1 MKSHKDTRVLV
12 HHPGSNH
19 LAYNLVAALQREGFD
34 CRFETGFFFRERA
47 PSARL
52 ARALPGKIGARAL
65 RELKRRHHP
74 EVDVARVG
82 LRPFSEL
89 VYVAANRMGL
99 GSDRL
104 ARVIA
109 WRNDRFD
116 AAVARQVR
124 RTKPDVVIG
133 HDGSALLA
141 ARAARAS
148 GALAVLN
155 QVVGHVETALE
166 IFREE
171 AATAPEFA
179 EAAPTLPAPTI
190 ERHRAEI
197 AEADRILVPS
207 DYVRDTLVAR
217 GADPARLAI
226 LPYGVDIQRFRPAP
240 KAVRPGLRLLFV
252 GHIGSRKGIR
262 YLLEAVRRLGPEVT
276 LTLVGRITC
285 DPAALAPWRDAFRHV
300 PHVPFHE
307 VHTLFQDA
315 DVFVYPSLHE
325 GSAFATYEALA
336 SGLPVVTTLNSGSVV
351 RDGIEGAIVPIRDV
365 DALVAAIARLR
376 DPALRATMA
385 AAARARA
392 EEFTWG
398 HYAARLAALLDSW
411 LLERSAASVRA
422 MPSS

>member
-1 MKSHKDTRVLV
+1 VLV
-12 HHPGSNH
+12 HHPGSKH

-52 ARALPGKIGARAL
+52 ARALPGRLGARAL

-74 EVDVARVG
+74 EVDVGRVG

-99 GSDRL
+99 GPERL

-109 WRNDRFD
+109 WRNERFD

-124 RTKPDVVIG
+124 RTRPQVVIG
-133 HDGSALLA
+133 HDGSALLG
-141 ARAARAS
+141 ARAARAV

-155 QVVGHVETALE
+155 QVVGHVEDALA
-166 IFREE
+166 IFRAE
-171 AATAPEFA
+171 AETAPEFA
-179 EAAPTLPAPTI
+179 EAAPTLPAEI
-190 ERHRAEI
+190 IARHRAEI

-226 LPYGVDIQRFRPAP
+226 LPYGVDIQRFHPPAAKP
-240 KAVRPGLRLLFV
+240 ARAGLRLLFV

-262 YLLEAVRRLGPEVT
+262 YLLEAVRRIGRDVS

-285 DPAALAPWRDAFRHV
+285 DPAALAPWRDVFRHV

-336 SGLPVVTTLNSGSVV
+336 SGLPVVTTLNAGSVV
-351 RDGIEGAIVPIRDV
+351 RDGIEGAIVPIRDI
-365 DALVAAIARLR
+365 DALVAAIERLR
-376 DPALRATMA
+376 DPALRAAMS

-398 HYAARLAALLDSW
+398 HYAVRLATLLDTW
-411 LLERSAASVRA
+411 TGADNRERTVPHS
-422 MPSS
+422 

>member
-1 MKSHKDTRVLV
+1 MKKTRPTTRVLV

-47 PSARL
+47 ASTRL
-52 ARALPGKIGARAL
+52 ARALPGKLGARAL

-89 VYVAANRMGL
+89 VYVAANRLGL
-99 GSDRL
+99 GGDRL

-124 RTKPDVVIG
+124 RTRPDVVIG

-141 ARAARAS
+141 GRAARRV

-155 QVVGHVETALE
+155 QVVGHVEDALA

-171 AATAPEFA
+171 AASSPEFA
-179 EAAPTLPAPTI
+179 EVAPALPAAII

-197 AEADRILVPS
+197 AEATHILVPS

-217 GADPARLAI
+217 GADPAKLAI
-226 LPYGVDIQRFRPAP
+226 LPYGVDIQRFHPAP
-240 KAVRPGLRLLFV
+240 KPARPGLRLLFV
-252 GHIGSRKGIR
+252 GHIGQRKGIR
-262 YLLEAVRRLGPEVT
+262 YLLEAARRLGRDVT

-285 DPAALAPWRDAFRHV
+285 DPAALAPWRDVFRHV

-307 VHTLFQDA
+307 VHALFQDA

-336 SGLPVVTTLNSGSVV
+336 SGLPVVTTRNAGSVV
-351 RDGIEGAIVPIRDV
+351 RDGVEGAIVPIRDV
-365 DALVAAIARLR
+365 DALAAAIGRLR
-376 DPALRATMA
+376 DPALRATMS

-392 EEFTWG
+392 EEFTWD
-398 HYAARLAALLDSW
+398 HYAVRLAGLLDAW
-411 LLERSAASVRA
+411 AGAWV
-422 MPSS
+422 PQP